1 MKRKAQAQTVKLT
14 FSIDEMKHIA
24 TSASGY
30 GIRLATFIR
39 IVFWRGL
46 DVVNRCGI
54 PNPMAEQTALPLID
68 DEELIYADG
77 NGKDKKD
84 AQ

>member
-1 MKRKAQAQTVKLT
+1 MKKAQTVKLT
-14 FSIDEMKHIA
+14 FTSDEMKHIT

-54 PNPMAEQTALPLID
+54 PNPRAEQLSMPL
-68 DEELIYADG
+68 
-77 NGKDKKD
+77 NGKEKKD
-84 AQ
+84 AP

>member
-1 MKRKAQAQTVKLT
+1 MKRKAQTVKLT
-14 FSIDEMKHIA
+14 FTREEMKHI
-24 TSASGY
+24 TISAGAY

-54 PNPMAEQTALPLID
+54 PNPRAEQTALPL
-68 DEELIYADG
+68 
-77 NGKDKKD
+77 NGKETKCEKT
-84 AQ
+84 A